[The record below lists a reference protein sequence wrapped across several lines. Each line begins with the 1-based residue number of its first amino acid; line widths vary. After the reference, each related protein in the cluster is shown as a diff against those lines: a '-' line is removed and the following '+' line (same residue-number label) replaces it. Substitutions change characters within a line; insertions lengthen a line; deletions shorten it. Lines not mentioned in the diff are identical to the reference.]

1 MDKVKIYCQY
11 IEKPKKYGKQRD
23 NCSAGGIKEIID
35 VGCKYIL
42 KNKTHYVEY
51 YPVPNMLWKSNMCT
65 CDGFKTHSSA
75 RYNSNDIYPFN
86 LYPDYEDDDIET
98 GIPAVAPC
106 FFTDKCYGCIGETY
120 GKILWHIDD
129 IFKHTCGH
137 ESFFSRIKGVED
149 FIGCGCNGKW
159 KKI

>member
-1 MDKVKIYCQY
+1 
-11 IEKPKKYGKQRD
+11 
-23 NCSAGGIKEIID
+23 
-35 VGCKYIL
+35 
-42 KNKTHYVEY
+42 
-51 YPVPNMLWKSNMCT
+51 MLWKSNMCK